1 MNFERLRAV
10 ACFLLLIFP
19 AVANLVVGGGSV
31 TLVLFTLLGIVLLF
45 TGRQRPALSAAE
57 KLVVGA
63 FAAYFGAYLLSF
75 VVNGLLGNLIDPRTK
90 HLDHEVRMLF
100 VFPVYM
106 AFRTLRV
113 PPRVLWAAVWI
124 GAAVA
129 GLYGFAS
136 FFWLAP
142 GERVSGSYHY
152 IAFGDLSLALAFLSL
167 TSYSTFKDRPASR
180 LLIPPSACLLGL
192 AAAILSG
199 TRGAL
204 IAVPVLLCI
213 LYFYAA
219 GYLKTT
225 TRLLL
230 LVFCVMGAL
239 VVHLVPGVN
248 IDDRFGSVYSE
259 IAEYSRGKRVYTPVT
274 TRIEGGRAALDIF
287 LENPVI
293 GAGPGNFKPLLHR
306 LVDEGRRDKIAFP
319 HSQPHSAYLSAMAD
333 CGLIGL
339 SALLAMFAA
348 PLWAARRYVKQGGA
362 VLRDLGYSL
371 AVLVA
376 SFMQFG
382 LTETIFS
389 RNINV
394 SFYIIM
400 VAAIMAA
407 AANHARPGG
416 ADDGRRPSP

>member
-1 MNFERLRAV
+1 MNLERLRAV
-10 ACFLLLIFP
+10 VCVLLLIFP
-19 AVANLVVGGGSV
+19 AVANLVVEGGSV

-57 KLVVGA
+57 KLVIGA

-75 VVNGLLGNLIDPRTK
+75 AVNGLLGNLIDPRTK

-100 VFPVYM
+100 VLPVYM

-124 GAAVA
+124 GAAAAAV
-129 GLYGFAS
+129 YAS
-136 FFWLAP
+136 VSYLWVRP
-142 GERVSGSYHY
+142 GERVLGSYGA
-152 IAFGDLSLALAFLSL
+152 ISFGDLSLALAFMSL
-167 TSYSTFKDRPASR
+167 TTLSAFKDRPLGR
-180 LLIPPSACLLGL
+180 MLIPPAACLLGL
-192 AAAILSG
+192 AAAVLSE

-204 IAVPVLLCI
+204 IAAPVLLCI

-219 GYLKTT
+219 GHLKPAI
-225 TRLLL
+225 RLLL
-230 LVFCVMGAL
+230 VGLCIMGAL
-239 VVHLVPGVN
+239 AVHQLPGVR
-248 IDDRFGSVYSE
+248 IGDRFASVYTE
-259 IAEYSRGKRVYTPVT
+259 IAEYSRGKRVYTEVT
-274 TRIEGGRAALDIF
+274 TRLEGWRAALDMF
-287 LENPVI
+287 RENPVI
-293 GAGPGNFKPLLHR
+293 GAGPGNFQPLLHR
-306 LVDEGRRDKIAFP
+306 LVAEGRRDKIAFP
-319 HSQPHSAYLSAMAD
+319 HSQPHSAYFSAMAD

-339 SALLAMFAA
+339 SALMAMFAA

-371 AVLVA
+371 AVLA
-376 SFMQFG
+376 AAFMQFG

-389 RNINV
+389 RNIYV
-394 SFYIIM
+394 SFYVIM

-416 ADDGRRPSP
+416 ADDGKRPSP